1 MFLVLDTSVI
11 LKWYKEEEYTEI
23 AVKLKRDLVEGLN
36 NVIVPD
42 LILYEMANVLR
53 FAEGFNED
61 LIKKSLES
69 FIDLEVDIVIP
80 TMEIIELA
88 VKLSYDYKIAVYDAV
103 FIALAKLVNGIF
115 VTADKK
121 LYEKVKELKF
131 VKFISE
137 FG

>member
-53 FAEGFNED
+53 FTEGFNED
-61 LIKKSLES
+61 LIKRSLES
-69 FIDLEVDIVIP
+69 FMI
-80 TMEIIELA
+80 
-88 VKLSYDYKIAVYDAV
+88 
-103 FIALAKLVNGIF
+103 
-115 VTADKK
+115 
-121 LYEKVKELKF
+121 
-131 VKFISE
+131 
-137 FG
+137 

>member
-53 FAEGFNED
+53 FTEGFNED

-115 VTADKK
+115 ITADKK

>member
-1 MFLVLDTSVI
+1 
-11 LKWYKEEEYTEI
+11 
-23 AVKLKRDLVEGLN
+23 
-36 NVIVPD
+36 
-42 LILYEMANVLR
+42 MANVLR
-53 FAEGFNED
+53 FTEGFDED
-61 LIKKSLES
+61 LIKKSLEN

-88 VKLSYDYKIAVYDAV
+88 AKLSYDYKIAVYDAV
-103 FIALAKLVNGIF
+103 FIALAKLINGIF

-137 FG
+137 FE

>member
-36 NVIVPD
+36 SVIVPD

-53 FAEGFNED
+53 FTEGFNKD

-80 TMEIIELA
+80 TIEIIDLA

>member
-1 MFLVLDTSVI
+1 
-11 LKWYKEEEYTEI
+11 
-23 AVKLKRDLVEGLN
+23 
-36 NVIVPD
+36 
-42 LILYEMANVLR
+42 MANVLR
-53 FAEGFNED
+53 FTEGFDED
-61 LIKKSLES
+61 LIKKSLEN

-103 FIALAKLVNGIF
+103 FIALAKLINGIF

-137 FG
+137 FE